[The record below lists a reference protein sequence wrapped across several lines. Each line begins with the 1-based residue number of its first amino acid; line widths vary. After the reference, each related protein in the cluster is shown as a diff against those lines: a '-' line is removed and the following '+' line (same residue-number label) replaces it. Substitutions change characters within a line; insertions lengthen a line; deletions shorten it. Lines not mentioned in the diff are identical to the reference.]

1 MVYLMVQNPE
11 RAGYIVRLGW
21 GDMVYCFFSTVSYH
35 LEGVGHWGERFPRL
49 LRDLCDHG
57 IVENE
62 HLQELQRELDQI
74 PRELQKYPVSE
85 AIYDI
90 QNLSLPIPWE
100 EIPKEPGEEDINLA
114 QPWVTPRGDSGYF
127 TVFREQIQQAINEES
142 PLLLIFPF
150 EMGTKA
156 TLWQPKEKGHD
167 YWTRDKDPI
176 SLSPDSGK

>member
-1 MVYLMVQNPE
+1 MVYLMVKKPGN
-11 RAGYIVRLGW
+11 AGYIVRLGW
-21 GDMVYCFFSTVSYH
+21 GDRVYCFFSTVSYH

-62 HLQELQRELDQI
+62 HLEELQRELDQI
-74 PRELQKYPVSE
+74 PFELQKYPLSE
-85 AIYDI
+85 AVYDI

-100 EIPKEPGEEDINLA
+100 VIPGEENNNLA
-114 QPWVTPRGDSGYF
+114 QPWVAPRSGRGYF
-127 TVFREQIQQAINEES
+127 TIFKELIQWAMEEETS
-142 PLLLIFPF
+142 LLLVFPF
-150 EMGTKA
+150 ETETEA